1 MENPFESILERLNTI
16 ESLLRASKKTNRVL
30 SAPVN
35 EIVNM
40 SQAADYLGL
49 AKSTVYKMT

>member
-49 AKSTVYKMT
+49 SKSTVYKMT